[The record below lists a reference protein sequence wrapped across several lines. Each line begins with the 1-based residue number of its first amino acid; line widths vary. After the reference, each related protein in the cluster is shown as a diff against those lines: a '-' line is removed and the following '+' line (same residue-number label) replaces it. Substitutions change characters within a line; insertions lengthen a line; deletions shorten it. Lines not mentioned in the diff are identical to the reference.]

1 MSVLVDVVLVVDS
14 SVAGAVVDALVDVL
28 IGGTLVSSGESFSP
42 FMDRERLNSADTSS
56 ISFVF
61 SASVIA
67 LDFAAEELLLTTALS
82 EESAAITGRGS
93 PLDAVIFLLCSSRSS
108 SSSRKFGLLTPLSR
122 SIQLL

>member
-1 MSVLVDVVLVVDS
+1 MGATNRRSFVSVLVDVVLVVDS

-67 LDFAAEELLLTTALS
+67 LGFAAEELLLTTALS

-93 PLDAVIFLLCSSRSS
+93 PLDAVIFSCAAQEAPQVVRS
-108 SSSRKFGLLTPLSR
+108 LDC
-122 SIQLL
+122 